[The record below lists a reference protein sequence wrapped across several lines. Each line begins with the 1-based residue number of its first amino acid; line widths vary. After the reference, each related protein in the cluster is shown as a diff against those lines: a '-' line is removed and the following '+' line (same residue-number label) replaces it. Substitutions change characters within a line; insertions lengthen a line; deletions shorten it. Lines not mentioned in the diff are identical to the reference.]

1 MGVIARVV
9 GVAACGLSL
18 AVLAAAPTA
27 GHRPRRGT
35 VATPQRS
42 VGIRLRGPDRGGWA
56 GHRGRRTGDEAIQ
69 PSIGGGGRVGR
80 APLRV

>member
-27 GHRPRRGT
+27 GADPTG
-35 VATPQRS
+35 ALPPDDIQRQ
-42 VGIRLRGPDRGGWA
+42 RT
-56 GHRGRRTGDEAIQ
+56 GHRRR
-69 PSIGGGGRVGR
+69 
-80 APLRV
+80 

>member
-27 GHRPRRGT
+27 GAEPTGALPPAHPGATARPSGSRM
-35 VATPQRS
+35 PQKPWPS
-42 VGIRLRGPDRGGWA
+42 WRLTD
-56 GHRGRRTGDEAIQ
+56 
-69 PSIGGGGRVGR
+69 
-80 APLRV
+80 

>member
-27 GHRPRRGT
+27 GANPPARCPR
-35 VATPQRS
+35 
-42 VGIRLRGPDRGGWA
+42 
-56 GHRGRRTGDEAIQ
+56 
-69 PSIGGGGRVGR
+69 
-80 APLRV
+80 

>member
-27 GHRPRRGT
+27 GADPTGALPR
-35 VATPQRS
+35 
-42 VGIRLRGPDRGGWA
+42 
-56 GHRGRRTGDEAIQ
+56 
-69 PSIGGGGRVGR
+69 
-80 APLRV
+80 

>member
-27 GHRPRRGT
+27 GADPPARCPR
-35 VATPQRS
+35 
-42 VGIRLRGPDRGGWA
+42 
-56 GHRGRRTGDEAIQ
+56 
-69 PSIGGGGRVGR
+69 
-80 APLRV
+80 